1 MTQDSMGSTLCDT
14 LRRASETVNVPEDPW
29 PRFAQ
34 RERRH
39 RRTRRVRR
47 AVLAAVVAA
56 FAGIQ
61 TNVVPLPGWA
71 PGIAL
76 ASPWS
81 ALAEEPPRGA
91 LASDQAWLT
100 AFRDR
105 VTGIQ
110 DTEGFWAVAGRDRV
124 RVLYASDA
132 PGRRVALVLVPLRL
146 GIITSWELV
155 WYEGPAGAAPQ
166 DMMQA
171 NNEDA
176 SNPVV
181 TLMQVDAERGG
192 YAVVVGPS
200 DSTVTISGDPRY
212 SASGVVERR
221 QLATSDGTGVG
232 VAILPPT
239 PIPPGLDARVTRGAE
254 VLYEG
259 IVAGGWSSVGGE
271 DPWQPTDA
279 QLAEAVRDSRGPAP
293 DPAVLASFV
302 RVALFDSHLPAAR
315 TTVRLRWSGT
325 VNGQAAVLLT
335 VQPPGGGVI
344 AYAMHG
350 DMQGD
355 VRNSRTD
362 LRLLLPAENADQR
375 PLGWRLRA
383 EGSDSPTDQVMVA
396 TPAGTATAAV
406 TIGGGSPVPVALD
419 ASGAGTTAMPPDQ
432 AATVTAYAADG
443 TVLGSTPVPPF
454 ESNSSRLPGD
464 TPETRIVP

>member
-1 MTQDSMGSTLCDT
+1 M
-14 LRRASETVNVPEDPW
+14 AI
-29 PRFAQ
+29 
-34 RERRH
+34 
-39 RRTRRVRR
+39 
-47 AVLAAVVAA
+47 AAVVAA
-56 FAGIQ
+56 AAGIQ

-76 ASPWS
+76 ASQWS

-91 LASDQAWLT
+91 LAGDPAWLT
-100 AFRDR
+100 AFRDQ

-110 DTEGFWAVAGRDRV
+110 DAEGFWAVAGRDRI
-124 RVLYASDA
+124 RVLYASDV

-146 GIITSWELV
+146 GIITSWGLV

-166 DMMQA
+166 QMTEA
-171 NNEDA
+171 GNEDA
-176 SNPVV
+176 GNPVV
-181 TLMQVDAERGG
+181 TLMQVDAEQGG
-192 YAVVVGPS
+192 FAVVVGPS

-232 VAILPPT
+232 VAILPPA
-239 PIPPGLDARVTRGAE
+239 PLPPSLDARVTRGEE

-259 IVAGGWSSVGGE
+259 IVAGGWAGAAGE
-271 DPWQPTDA
+271 DPWQLADA
-279 QLAEAVRDSRGPAP
+279 QLAEAVRDSRGSAP
-293 DPAVLASFV
+293 DPAVLASFF
-302 RVALFDSHLPAAR
+302 RVALSDSHLPAAGAAL
-315 TTVRLRWSGT
+315 RLRWSGR

-350 DMQGD
+350 DALS
-355 VRNSRTD
+355 SRTD
-362 LRLLLPAENADQR
+362 LRLLLPAENADRR

-383 EGSDSPTDQVMVA
+383 EGSDGQTDQVVVA

-419 ASGAGTTAMPPDQ
+419 ASGAGTTAVPPNQ
-432 AATVTAYAADG
+432 AATVSAYAADG
-443 TVLGSTPVPPF
+443 TVLGSTPIPPF

-464 TPETRIVP
+464 TPGTRVVP

>member
-1 MTQDSMGSTLCDT
+1 MGSTLCDT
-14 LRRASETVNVPEDPW
+14 LRLASEAVNVPEDPW

-47 AVLAAVVAA
+47 VVLAAVVAA
-56 FAGIQ
+56 AAGIQ

-71 PGIAL
+71 PAIAL

-91 LASDQAWLT
+91 LAGDSAWLT

-110 DTEGFWAVAGRDRV
+110 DAEGFWAVAGRDRV

-155 WYEGPAGAAPQ
+155 WYEGPSGAAPQ
-166 DMMQA
+166 QMMQA

-176 SNPVV
+176 GNPVV

-259 IVAGGWSSVGGE
+259 IVAGGWAGATGE
-271 DPWQPTDA
+271 DLWQPTDA
-279 QLAEAVRDSRGPAP
+279 QLAEAVRESRGPAP

-302 RVALFDSHLPAAR
+302 SVALSDSHLPASGA
-315 TTVRLRWSGT
+315 TVRLRWSGR
-325 VNGQAAVLLT
+325 VNGQAAVLLM
-335 VQPPGGGVI
+335 VQPPDGGVI

-350 DMQGD
+350 DALSG
-355 VRNSRTD
+355 RTD
-362 LRLLLPAENADQR
+362 LRLLLPAENADRR

-383 EGSDSPTDQVMVA
+383 EGGEGPTDQVMVA

-419 ASGAGTTAMPPDQ
+419 ASGAGTAAVPLDQ

-454 ESNSSRLPGD
+454 ESNSSGLPGD
-464 TPETRIVP
+464 TPGTRIVP